1 MDDGILHPT
10 CCIDSLGRVVSFF
23 CISFSSL
30 YPFLKAFSSLLSNTL
45 HDLLNVNITSFLSFL
60 LIDIGKCFGSPWRHS
75 D

>member
-1 MDDGILHPT
+1 MMGSTILPAASTH
-10 CCIDSLGRVVSFF
+10 SGGWYHF